1 MKIGLRG
8 KMLTVIILLLV
19 VSFGTVAIVGYSEMK
34 KNITKLAETQLK
46 TKAEY
51 MMAKTSGYFSERET
65 ILKDEARHLRQAVS
79 EGSRQYLKSY
89 LESVYPDLSSE
100 YRIADIYIGYPDGSM
115 DSGAGR
121 VPDDPAFK
129 SYECQWYVSAAE
141 SKGSIV
147 YTDIY
152 VDSDTRKPVVTISM
166 ALTDMS
172 GSIAGVLA
180 LDIGLEQLSELYAV
194 EKVGESG
201 YSFIMDKDGRFI
213 IHPTLEFNENLS
225 EADTIFNISGGSLKE
240 AGARLLASDNEIV
253 RGNFNGVMKVY
264 LSEHMEET
272 GFCMVSS
279 LTVDDFTSELR
290 MLVGAISA
298 IMAVSLLFFIVFIVL
313 FINSIT
319 KVISEITK
327 GMEQLTAGNL
337 SYKIPVF
344 RRNDELGVLS
354 GSVDSMKGQVHE
366 IIKSIQD
373 ETENLRK
380 AVNVS
385 NMNITELTNDI
396 NVASGSVE
404 ELSSSMVETASS
416 AEEINTTSIEIE
428 SAAETIAE
436 KAQEGASSAN
446 EISKKASA
454 LKENSLALQEEA
466 EGACRNI
473 KANMDTALEKV
484 QLVDKIN
491 TLSEAILQ
499 IATQTNLLAFNAAI
513 ESSRAGEAG
522 RGFAVVADQ
531 IRRLA
536 EDSKTTVSEIQKTV
550 AEVYEAVQNLVEIS
564 KYTLSY
570 IDSTVMDSYR
580 EFVSVGENY
589 DKDAAYI
596 NNLVL
601 DLSATS
607 QELLASIRTVGE
619 AINDIARANNTG
631 AEETGK
637 ITQKISGIREKA
649 GVINL
654 QVDHVTQSVEKLKN
668 MVSRFIV

>member
-1 MKIGLRG
+1 
-8 KMLTVIILLLV
+8 
-19 VSFGTVAIVGYSEMK
+19 
-34 KNITKLAETQLK
+34 
-46 TKAEY
+46 
-51 MMAKTSGYFSERET
+51 
-65 ILKDEARHLRQAVS
+65 
-79 EGSRQYLKSY
+79 
-89 LESVYPDLSSE
+89 
-100 YRIADIYIGYPDGSM
+100 
-115 DSGAGR
+115 
-121 VPDDPAFK
+121 
-129 SYECQWYVSAAE
+129 
-141 SKGSIV
+141 
-147 YTDIY
+147 
-152 VDSDTRKPVVTISM
+152 
-166 ALTDMS
+166 
-172 GSIAGVLA
+172 
-180 LDIGLEQLSELYAV
+180 
-194 EKVGESG
+194 
-201 YSFIMDKDGRFI
+201 
-213 IHPTLEFNENLS
+213 
-225 EADTIFNISGGSLKE
+225 
-240 AGARLLASDNEIV
+240 
-253 RGNFNGVMKVY
+253 
-264 LSEHMEET
+264 
-272 GFCMVSS
+272 
-279 LTVDDFTSELR
+279 
-290 MLVGAISA
+290 
-298 IMAVSLLFFIVFIVL
+298 
-313 FINSIT
+313 
-319 KVISEITK
+319 
-327 GMEQLTAGNL
+327 
-337 SYKIPVF
+337 
-344 RRNDELGVLS
+344 
-354 GSVDSMKGQVHE
+354 
-366 IIKSIQD
+366 
-373 ETENLRK
+373 
-380 AVNVS
+380 
-385 NMNITELTNDI
+385 
-396 NVASGSVE
+396 
-404 ELSSSMVETASS
+404 
-416 AEEINTTSIEIE
+416 
-428 SAAETIAE
+428 
-436 KAQEGASSAN
+436 
-446 EISKKASA
+446 
-454 LKENSLALQEEA
+454 
-466 EGACRNI
+466 
-473 KANMDTALEKV
+473 MDTALEKV